1 MQSPCFCGTG
11 ESLKKVARSN
21 MRKLSLGYLKTSTSR
36 LYRVFNCEKHLRQFK
51 KVFSYMASNHF
62 NLSSFAA
69 SIGSAASKYET
80 QPEPIS
86 RITHEFGLDPHDAFE
101 SWRNGLIFPED
112 TYVDLKKTF
121 EPDECILSK
130 EFSDSYIKQRGV
142 SLAYVSGDDL
152 FRLPAFLVQRDVTYN
167 CFPLVLNILE
177 KGFATYPSC
186 LDEHNRPPIT
196 SSICA
201 CSIHH
206 GGPYI
211 AYLFKRSESEIN
223 SIILGG
229 PYGMILATCTFE
241 FGSTKIRWFGG
252 EMDGPRSLQ
261 SHIEAV
267 EKLAQ
272 QILVQQTSIAKQI
285 EKFRLSTLPPL
296 CLVGHFGN
304 IGHYL
309 WNELPLL
316 GIIDKLPKTL
326 HIAVGEYDFAN
337 IFESV
342 NSATKWYLGRTE
354 INGIA
359 HSLAED
365 HVHFSLRSLV
375 VLKDIFALGKPET
388 KAIIHEHLRRLEGN
402 NWNTNTTIKPITV
415 VIGLRV
421 TGARQFFSTAE
432 LIMLIDSVFDEKDI
446 QPSYYLDGYTL
457 MPPHP
462 SLNLSPPPSEAIAVE
477 ELLRSIPN
485 QISDRIIPYTNPAM
499 ADKRVVLDA
508 CFCGFFPI
516 GSSAIFQGWLTN
528 LPAFYFDDG
537 RYYREFV
544 QQDYICNYLKTSC
557 YFIEP
562 NLFCADPSS
571 DGYCIGDS
579 VALRSYLK
587 SKLDFLLEERF
598 QNALLG

>member
-1 MQSPCFCGTG
+1 
-11 ESLKKVARSN
+11 

-36 LYRVFNCEKHLRQFK
+36 LYRVFNCQKHLRRFK
-51 KVFSYMASNHF
+51 KAFSYMASDHF
-62 NLSSFAA
+62 DLASFAA
-69 SIGSAASKYET
+69 SISPAACRYET
-80 QPEPIS
+80 QTEHIS
-86 RITHEFGLDPHDAFE
+86 RITHDFGLDPHDAFDF
-101 SWRNGLIFPED
+101 WRNGLILYED
-112 TYVDLKKTF
+112 TYVDLIKINQP
-121 EPDECILSK
+121 EECILSK
-130 EFSDSYIKQRGV
+130 DFAESYITQRGINI
-142 SLAYVSGDDL
+142 SYVSDDLYGDDL
-152 FRLPAFLVQRDVTYN
+152 SRLPAFLVQRDVAFN
-167 CFPLVLNILE
+167 GFPLVLSILE

-201 CSIHH
+201 CTIHH

-241 FGSTKIRWFGG
+241 FGSAKILWFGG
-252 EMDGPRSLQ
+252 EIDGPRSLQ
-261 SHIEAV
+261 SHIDAV

-285 EKFRLSTLPPL
+285 EKYRLSTLPPL

-342 NSATKWYLGRTE
+342 NSATKCYLGRTE
-354 INGIA
+354 LNGIA

-365 HVHFSLRSLV
+365 HVHFSLRPLV
-375 VLKDIFALGKPET
+375 ILKDIFALGKQET

-402 NWNTNTTIKPITV
+402 NWNTNTVISPLTV
-415 VIGLRV
+415 AIGLRV

-432 LIMLIDSVFDEKDI
+432 LIMLIDSVFDEKGL
-446 QPSYYLDGYTL
+446 QPSYCLDGYTL

-462 SLNLSPPPSEAIAVE
+462 GFSLSTSPLEAIAVE
-477 ELLRSIPN
+477 ELLRKIPTPL
-485 QISDRIIPYTNPAM
+485 SDRLIPYTNPSM
-499 ADKRVVLDA
+499 EEKRTVLDA

-516 GSSAIFQGWLTN
+516 GSSAIFQGWLTDV
-528 LPAFYFDDG
+528 PAFYFDDG
-537 RYYREFV
+537 RYYKEFV
-544 QQDYICNYLKTSC
+544 QQDYICNYLKNSC
-557 YFIEP
+557 HFIEP
-562 NLFCADPSS
+562 SHFCSDPVK

-579 VALRSYLK
+579 IALRNYLK
-587 SKLDFLLEERF
+587 QKISFLLAEYV
-598 QNALLG
+598 AK